1 MKHSLPLCA
10 KVLDSVEAYFDHL
23 DGNSPANL
31 YQMVLAE
38 VEVPLFKV
46 VMQRV
51 QNNQS
56 KAASIL
62 GVSRGTLRKKLK
74 QYDLGK

>member
-1 MKHSLPLCA
+1 MKHNLPLCA

-23 DGNSPANL
+23 DGSSPTDL

-38 VEVPLFKV
+38 VEAPLFKV
-46 VMQRV
+46 VMKRV

-56 KAASIL
+56 KAANVL

-74 QYDLGK
+74 QYGL

>member
-10 KVLDSVEAYFDHL
+10 KVQDSVEAYFDNL
-23 DGNSPANL
+23 DGDNPRNL

-38 VEVPLFKV
+38 VETPLFKV

-74 QYDLGK
+74 QYNIN